1 LTSKILSLLALDKVL
16 PSSSIVKGIS
26 KNSPF
31 LKKFFSKSAEAGIG
45 RGAALAF
52 LSTHFGGSKVEPE
65 EGERPDETAQ
75 RMERRERD
83 MPLRVAKDVTQ
94 IGALAG
100 VGGMLSGLGKDSE
113 PQEDEQMPQQEP
125 LEAPQEPKTFS
136 RTQSMALDEI
146 TSLKDLARIDDIVAK
161 KVVEGLQKG
170 LSPNE
175 IEVALKRSKILGG
188 RTMMVERKLGK
199 PISWIINYIQER
211 PSDMQTSPR
220 QPKEDGIDSLLK
232 SAMDILGGR

>member
-1 LTSKILSLLALDKVL
+1 MALDKIL
-16 PSSSIVKGIS
+16 PSSSLVKGIS

-31 LKKFFSKSAEAGIG
+31 LKKFFSKSTEAGIG

-83 MPLRVAKDVTQ
+83 TPLRVAKDVTQ
-94 IGALAG
+94 VGALAG
-100 VGGMLSGLGKDSE
+100 VGGMLSGLGQDST
-113 PQEDEQMPQQEP
+113 PQEDEQMLQQEP
-125 LEAPQEPKTFS
+125 LEAVEEPKTFS
-136 RTQSMALDEI
+136 RTQSTDLDGI
-146 TSLKDLARIDDIVAK
+146 TSLKDLARVDDIVAN
-161 KVVEGLQKG
+161 KVAEGLQKG

-175 IEVALKRSKILGG
+175 IEVALKKSKILGG
-188 RTMMVERKLGK
+188 RTMMVERRLGK
-199 PISWIINYIQER
+199 PISWIINYIKER
-211 PSDMQTSPR
+211 PSDMQPSPR
-220 QPKEDGIDSLLK
+220 RTEEEGGEIDSLLN